1 MAFDLCLHS
10 GRSVETQRVDE
21 RVGFV
26 IFFLPQRD
34 PVIGD
39 SKIAG
44 DEALL
49 PGTYLDMETVVPNVP
64 EMFDWETEL
73 QQWVMERGIAG
84 AVYSDRVFIE
94 EQTLEVS
101 EVVEM

>member
-1 MAFDLCLHS
+1 MTA
-10 GRSVETQRVDE
+10 RSPATR
-21 RVGFV
+21 RYC
-26 IFFLPQRD
+26 PA
-34 PVIGD
+34 P
-39 SKIAG
+39 
-44 DEALL
+44 
-49 PGTYLDMETVVPNVP
+49 YLDMETVVPNVP
-64 EMFDWETEL
+64 EMFDRETEL

>member
-1 MAFDLCLHS
+1 
-10 GRSVETQRVDE
+10 
-21 RVGFV
+21 
-26 IFFLPQRD
+26 
-34 PVIGD
+34 
-39 SKIAG
+39 
-44 DEALL
+44 
-49 PGTYLDMETVVPNVP
+49 METVVPNVP
-64 EMFDWETEL
+64 EMFDRETEL

>member
-64 EMFDWETEL
+64 EMSDWETEL